1 MPSPN
6 TSTKPKMDT
15 KLILKPRDEVTVD
28 EVEEVEE
35 VTVPSPNTSSK
46 PKPSDVRTTRVRKQR
61 FQIDLCLDDD
71 DDEEEDDNKD
81 EDDDDDDDDEEFKVS
96 HVTKKSKSSSTVPT
110 LGLGLSK
117 GSSSSKLKTPKSKK
131 ISKEKVPTLEQERR
145 RIGDAVK
152 ANIHFLKWA
161 IDASTHATLDMSFDV
176 FKANIIP
183 HAKSVVPVDLSIV
196 PEVAVARI
204 SGFHACGEAFG
215 KSKIVGGSRVQQ
227 WSADECDVI
236 WKRCSTLEGGTEGK
250 ADIWFSMR

>member
-1 MPSPN
+1 
-6 TSTKPKMDT
+6 MDT
-15 KLILKPRDEVTVD
+15 KLILKPRDEVTVLD
-28 EVEEVEE
+28 TELEAE
-35 VTVPSPNTSSK
+35 VTVPSPNNSK
-46 PKPSDVRTTRVRKQR
+46 DVRTTRVRKQR

-183 HAKSVVPVDLSIV
+183 HAKSVVPVDLSTV

-204 SGFHACGEAFG
+204 SGIHSCGEAFG

-227 WSADECDVI
+227 WTADECDVI
-236 WKRCSTLEGGTEGK
+236 WRRSSTLEGGI
-250 ADIWFSMR
+250 ADIWFTMR